1 MSRGLVALGD
11 SITNGEGEAVLGV
24 RCQSWALWLA
34 RALDLPFTSYA
45 SDGALSDDVVR
56 EQLPRVRADHDLACV
71 YVGVND
77 ARSLAWDPA
86 RFEAN
91 LRVLLA
97 ALGERAARVA
107 VLTVPVD
114 LGRPP
119 AAGRREAGGV
129 IRRAAAETA
138 AVVADLDDFAGR
150 RLVMPDAVHPTA
162 LGQVDIAE
170 RVATALAAAG
180 MAVPVR
186 PWELVEVERRR
197 RRRLRYELTYTRWL
211 ARDLWRRGVERVR
224 GP

>member
-45 SDGALSDDVVR
+45 VDGALSEDVVCD
-56 EQLPRVRADHDLACV
+56 QLPRVRDGHDLACL

-77 ARSLAWDPA
+77 ARSIGWDPA
-86 RFEAN
+86 RFEASVGLLLGA
-91 LRVLLA
+91 LR
-97 ALGERAARVA
+97 ERAARVA
-107 VLTVPVD
+107 VLTVPTD
-114 LGRPP
+114 LGRPH
-119 AAGRREAGGV
+119 AAGRLEAGGL
-129 IRRAAAETA
+129 IRRAAARTG
-138 AVVADLDDFAGR
+138 AVVADLDDLAGR

-162 LGQVDIAE
+162 LGQVEIAE
-170 RVATALAAAG
+170 RTAAALAAAG
-180 MAVPVR
+180 VAVPVR

-197 RRRLRYELTYTRWL
+197 RRQLRYEVTYSRWL

-224 GP
+224 AP

>member
-24 RCQSWALWLA
+24 RYQSWALWLA
-34 RALDLPFTSYA
+34 RALDVPFTSYA

-56 EQLPRVRADHDLACV
+56 DQLPRVRDGHDLACL

-86 RFEAN
+86 RLEAN
-91 LRVLLA
+91 LRVLLG
-97 ALGERAARVA
+97 ALRERAARVA
-107 VLTVPVD
+107 VPTVPLD

-119 AAGRREAGGV
+119 AAGRLEAGGI
-129 IRRAAAETA
+129 IRRVAAESG
-138 AVVADLDDFAGR
+138 AVVADLDDFGGR

-162 LGQVDIAE
+162 LGQVEIAE
-170 RVATALAAAG
+170 RVAAALADAG
-180 MAVPVR
+180 MAAPQR
-186 PWELVEVERRR
+186 PWALVEVERRR
-197 RRRLRYELTYTRWL
+197 RRQARYELTYARWL
-211 ARDLWRRGVERVR
+211 ARDLLRRGIERVR